1 MLTKSLISAPMG
13 NNNSKNSKPQKQN
26 EDNFEDFDSQI
37 SKFSRQQ
44 SSTGQDSP
52 RLSTK
57 QGSKVSAKQSAKE
70 SPRLSKVSAS
80 VEPVKST
87 REVMGE
93 AASLR
98 RLRPGIM
105 RSLHFVCSSAAPAVP
120 HQNQSLCP
128 SLLISTR
135 E

>member
-1 MLTKSLISAPMG
+1 MQFAVTRAIQCKVCPCQEEEAYVLTKSLISAPMG

-57 QGSKVSAKQSAKE
+57 ISAKQSAKE

-80 VEPVKST
+80 VKPGACEVST
-87 REVMGE
+87 RGH
-93 AASLR
+93 
-98 RLRPGIM
+98 G
-105 RSLHFVCSSAAPAVP
+105 
-120 HQNQSLCP
+120 
-128 SLLISTR
+128 
-135 E
+135 

>member
-80 VEPVKST
+80 VKPGACEVYT
-87 REVMGE
+87 RGH
-93 AASLR
+93 
-98 RLRPGIM
+98 G
-105 RSLHFVCSSAAPAVP
+105 
-120 HQNQSLCP
+120 
-128 SLLISTR
+128 
-135 E
+135 

>member
-52 RLSTK
+52 RLSMSTK

-80 VEPVKST
+80 VKPGAC
-87 REVMGE
+87 EVYIRGD
-93 AASLR
+93 
-98 RLRPGIM
+98 G
-105 RSLHFVCSSAAPAVP
+105 
-120 HQNQSLCP
+120 
-128 SLLISTR
+128 
-135 E
+135 

>member
-26 EDNFEDFDSQI
+26 EENFEDFDSQI
-37 SKFSRQQ
+37 SKFSKQQ
-44 SSTGQDSP
+44 SSAGQDSP

-80 VEPVKST
+80 VKPKACEVYSYT
-87 REVMGE
+87 RGH
-93 AASLR
+93 
-98 RLRPGIM
+98 G
-105 RSLHFVCSSAAPAVP
+105 
-120 HQNQSLCP
+120 
-128 SLLISTR
+128 
-135 E
+135 